1 MQKLIFLGPP
11 ASGKG
16 TQASLIHKNFD
27 IPQISTGD
35 ILRENVKENTDLG
48 KQAKKYMDAGQLVP
62 DDIIIDMM
70 RDKLTKNVYENG
82 FILDGFPRTIK
93 QAEAL
98 ESITSIDMVIFLN
111 PPEEAILER
120 ITGRRV
126 CEECDSVFHIK
137 FNPPEKTGICDKCG
151 GKLYQRDDDKEE
163 TVKKRVD
170 AYNSQTKPLVSYYR
184 EKGILKT
191 VEGDRSIDDIAKEVE
206 KIVKGLR
213 VD

>member
-1 MQKLIFLGPP
+1 
-11 ASGKG
+11 
-16 TQASLIHKNFD
+16 
-27 IPQISTGD
+27 
-35 ILRENVKENTDLG
+35 
-48 KQAKKYMDAGQLVP
+48 
-62 DDIIIDMM
+62 MM

-98 ESITSIDMVIFLN
+98 ESIASIDRVIFLN

-137 FNPPEKTGICDKCG
+137 FNPPEKQGICDKCG

-163 TVKKRVD
+163 TVKKRID
-170 AYNSQTKPLVSYYR
+170 AYNSQTKPLVAYYR
-184 EKGILKT
+184 KKGILKT
-191 VEGDRSIDDIAKEVE
+191 VEGDRSIDDIAQEVE